1 MAILSKDRIA
11 LQTSALNKVEAIRKA
26 GNLLVKTGCTLPEYI
41 EGMLTREQSMSTS
54 LGNGIAIPHGVFE
67 NRSHIKK
74 AGISVLQLAEAIEWD
89 KGGKKVHLVIA
100 IAALSGEHVGVL
112 TKLAGVMDNKNNLT
126 ELFTTT
132 DPNVIL
138 NYLNVQ

>member
-11 LQTSALNKVEAIRKA
+11 LQASVSDKVEAIRKA
-26 GNLLVKTGCTLPEYI
+26 GDLLVKTGCTLPEYI

-54 LGNGIAIPHGVFE
+54 LGNGIAIPHGVLE
-67 NRSHIKK
+67 NRNHILK
-74 AGISVLQLAEAIEWD
+74 AGISILQLAQGIEWD
-89 KGGKKVHLVIA
+89 KGGRKVYLVIA

-112 TKLAGVMDNKNNLT
+112 TKLAGVMDDKSNLT

-138 NYLNVQ
+138 NHLNVN

>member
-11 LQTSALNKVEAIRKA
+11 LRVSASNKAEAIRKA
-26 GNLLVKTGCTLPEYI
+26 GDLLVKTGCTLPEYV
-41 EGMLTREQSMSTS
+41 EGMLNREKSMSTS

-89 KGGKKVHLVIA
+89 KGGKKVNLVIA

-138 NYLNVQ
+138 NYLNVN